1 MPWRAAVRPKPVRV
15 SSDEVLGVA
24 GGVDGAALGGAG
36 AAGAGSG
43 GLGAGAGAGAAT
55 TVVSLA
61 AGTAV
66 GRSIVPGS
74 SARRWTRSSKDI
86 ERECVATLCS
96 R

>member
-1 MPWRAAVRPKPVRV
+1 MPTPWRPAARPKPVRF
-15 SSDEVLGVA
+15 SSDEVRLVA
-24 GGVDGAALGGAG
+24 GGVEG

-43 GLGAGAGAGAAT
+43 GLMVGADPGAGAAT

-61 AGTAV
+61 AGAV

-86 ERECVATLCS
+86 ERKYFGRLCS